1 MKVQIKTI
9 LIAILLTLTANAGWK
24 PLKTLGHYG
33 PKAFTLKK
41 GVGYVEIRKYTKGN
55 EGSHDYKRLETA
67 LRMYRTTLSTYGGK
81 LERAFK
87 QIPGKKRYSF
97 KKGEYCGLGGCGSW
111 YHNGFMLDSKGKQ
124 WRLENI
130 QDVIDMVKPIDT
142 PAEIRLVLWLYGD
155 DKSYA
160 EQYSAKYRKSQNA
173 YIVKEHYVIHES
185 PDCGDYSYQYKISR
199 SGKIT
204 QKKLLRKKSVKEC
217 GGE

>member
-1 MKVQIKTI
+1 MKQIKTI

-24 PLKTLGHYG
+24 PLQTLRYYG
-33 PKAFTLKK
+33 PKAFTLKQ
-41 GVGYVEIRKYTKGN
+41 GVQYVELRKYSKGW
-55 EGSHDYKRLETA
+55 EGNSDYKREETV
-67 LRMYRTTLSTYGGK
+67 LKMYRTPISAYGTK
-81 LERAFK
+81 TQRTFK
-87 QIPGKKRYSF
+87 QIPGKKSDAF
-97 KKGEYCGLGGCGSW
+97 KKGEWAGLGGSGSW
-111 YHNGFMLDSKGKQ
+111 YHNGFMLDNARKT
-124 WRLENI
+124 WRLENAK
-130 QDVIDMVKPIDT
+130 DVIDMISPVDT

-155 DKSYA
+155 DNSHA
-160 EQYSAKYRKSQNA
+160 EQYSAKYRKSGNS